1 MNVNNVTD
9 RQRAEVNAM
18 FQRVFLGKTLSGLDG
33 FDPEEQYEPEYKQFK
48 NKPKEAIL
56 HLMKVKKGR
65 CSDAL
70 YREDIGFVDII
81 WGYNNPKTNIGFG
94 LKHIIEKHGKEIA
107 EIGFKVED
115 FIPFVFSVLQKAK
128 KQIYPQNRIIYE
140 NKLYKIVI
148 RNNFNNKKNKWVLT
162 AYDRRNKK
170 KKRN

>member
-18 FQRVFLGKTLSGLDG
+18 FQRVFLRKTLSGLDG

-115 FIPFVFSVLQKAK
+115 FIPFVFSVLPKAK
-128 KQIYPQNRIIYE
+128 KQVNPKSKLAYE
-140 NKLYKIVI
+140 NKLYKII
-148 RNNFNNKKNKWVLT
+148 ISNGYKGNNKKWVLT
-162 AYDRRNKK
+162 SYDRIKRKK
-170 KKRN
+170 GS

>member
-1 MNVNNVTD
+1 MNVNKVTD

-18 FQRVFLGKTLSGLDG
+18 FQRVFLEKTLSGPDG
-33 FDPEEQYEPEYKQFK
+33 FDPKEQYEPEYKQFK

-115 FIPFVFSVLQKAK
+115 FIPFVFSVLPKAK
-128 KQIYPQNRIIYE
+128 KQKKPKTRIAYE
-140 NKLYKIVI
+140 NKNYRII
-148 RNNFNNKKNKWVLT
+148 IANGYSGDKKKWILS
-162 AYDRRNKK
+162 AYDRI
-170 KKRN
+170 KRKR

>member
-1 MNVNNVTD
+1 MNVNKVTD

-33 FDPEEQYEPEYKQFK
+33 FDPEEQYGPEYKQFK

-81 WGYNNPKTNIGFG
+81 WGWNNSKTNKGAG
-94 LKHIIEKHGKEIA
+94 LKHIIEKHGKELKRLN
-107 EIGFKVED
+107 FTVED
-115 FIPFVFSVLQKAK
+115 FIPIAFSLCKISKKTKQRVLLKSEWCVLVVEQF
-128 KQIYPQNRIIYE
+128 
-140 NKLYKIVI
+140 YKS
-148 RNNFNNKKNKWVLT
+148 KGKNKWLIT
-162 AYDRRNKK
+162 GYDIVKGK
-170 KKRN
+170 